1 MSKPAFDEF
10 AETYDAWFLANLA
23 ILESEVLL
31 IRHFTR
37 NPGRALSVGCGTG
50 LFEMILRDR
59 HGIDIRYGVEPSDD
73 MRGIAEKRGL
83 SVKAGSA
90 EDLPYDERSFDTA
103 LLNGIPGYVA
113 NLEKAFAEAHRVLK
127 PGGSIVVAD
136 VPAESS
142 FGLLYQFAAT
152 RGSWADPALEGLA
165 PALPYPVE
173 LAAAARWRTTAEK
186 AALLER
192 VGFENLQYAQTLTVH
207 ARFANDAVEHPVEG
221 FDRGDYVAI
230 RARKAP

>member
-10 AETYDAWFLANLA
+10 AETYDAWFLSNLA

-37 NPGRALSVGCGTG
+37 KAGRTLSVGCGTG
-50 LFEMILRDR
+50 LFEMILRDE
-59 HGIDIRYGVEPSDD
+59 HGIDIGYGVEPSAD
-73 MRGIAEKRGL
+73 MREIAAKRGIR
-83 SVKAGSA
+83 VKAGSA
-90 EDLPYDERSFDTA
+90 EELPYEDESFDTA

-113 NLEKAFAEAHRVLK
+113 DLEQAFREARRVLR

-152 RGSWADPALEGLA
+152 RGSWDDPALAGLA

-173 LAAAARWRTTAEK
+173 LAAAAHWRTTAEK
-186 AALLER
+186 AELLER
-192 VGFENLQYAQTLTVH
+192 AGFEELEYAQTLTVH
-207 ARFANDAVEHPVEG
+207 ARFANDAVEQPTEG

-230 RARKAP
+230 RARRAL